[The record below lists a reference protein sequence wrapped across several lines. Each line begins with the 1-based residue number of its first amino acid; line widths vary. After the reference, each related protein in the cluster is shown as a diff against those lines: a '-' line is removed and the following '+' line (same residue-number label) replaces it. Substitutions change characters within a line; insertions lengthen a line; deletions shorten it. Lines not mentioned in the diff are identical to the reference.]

1 MKKMTMLLLTSS
13 LLVLTACRSSQET
26 KPSVPASASSSQP
39 VSRSA
44 STSKP
49 SSAQTEASSQT
60 TTKPSSAIATPNS
73 PTESKPA
80 LPSNEELYAT
90 TLHLVAT
97 DSTAGRATHY
107 AFVDIDGNGTAEL
120 LTGHL
125 LNGRVS
131 PAALYYLK
139 HGVPTYLARVYVA
152 GAGGGR
158 ESFVIYQDGTVETIA
173 WHSGSGQGTA
183 ILYQLATDNSGVLV
197 LGEADFD
204 MRATG
209 NPNPSQF
216 GSGRTALAFESLDW
230 RAFD

>member
-1 MKKMTMLLLTSS
+1 MKTIPLLLLTSS
-13 LLVLTACRSSQET
+13 LLVLTACRSNQET

-44 STSKP
+44 STSP
-49 SSAQTEASSQT
+49 SSSAQTEPPSQT
-60 TTKPSSAIATPNS
+60 TTASSSAIVTQNS
-73 PTESKPA
+73 QTESQPQA
-80 LPSNEELYAT
+80 PSNEELYAT

-97 DSTAGRATHY
+97 DTTAGRATHY

-125 LNGRVS
+125 LGERLS

-139 HGVPTYLARVYVA
+139 NGVPTYLARTYVA
-152 GAGGGR
+152 SAGGGR
-158 ESFVIYQDGTVETIA
+158 ESFVIYQDGTVETVA

-183 ILYQLATDNSGVLV
+183 ILYQLAADNSGVLV

-204 MRATG
+204 MRAAG
-209 NPNPSQF
+209 NANPIQF
-216 GSGRTALAFESLDW
+216 GSSRTPIAIETLGW
-230 RAFD
+230 QAFD